1 MLTVAAEIPK
11 KNEKAQLMGKHAC
24 VGFFTFNKTYKQ
36 LFPYASVDDDNDD
49 DDDDDDDDDNDNK
62 NNDNNNNDNDNDNN
76 YSNHCWIARMC
87 KEQPRSGAERP
98 VY

>member
-11 KNEKAQLMGKHAC
+11 KNEKAQLMRKHAC

-36 LFPYASVDDDNDD
+36 LFPYASVDDD
-49 DDDDDDDDDNDNK
+49 DDDDDDNNNHDSNNK
-62 NNDNNNNDNDNDNN
+62 

-87 KEQPRSGAERP
+87 KEQPR
-98 VY
+98 